1 MFSGEREL
9 QNRVRDR
16 LSRVLGIRWN
26 TPYPIAAPV
35 TGGLAGDIGAY
46 ALGRKY
52 DIPSYLTIP
61 MGMYS
66 GATMGT
72 QINNLF
78 EDRDKTASLRLLNT
92 RLRIREALRRR
103 GY

>member
-9 QNRVRDR
+9 QD
-16 LSRVLGIRWN
+16 RVLGIRWN

-35 TGGLAGDIGAY
+35 TAGLAGGIGAY
-46 ALGRKY
+46 MLGRKY
-52 DIPSYLTIP
+52 DIPSYLTVP
-61 MGMYS
+61 LGLYS
-66 GATMGT
+66 GAMMGT
-72 QINNLF
+72 QLNGLF
-78 EDRDKTASLRLLNT
+78 DRDKTAALRVLHT

>member
-9 QNRVRDR
+9 QNRFREK
-16 LSRVLGIRWN
+16 LNRVFGIRWN

-35 TGGLAGDIGAY
+35 TGGLAGGIGAY

-52 DIPSYLTIP
+52 DIPSYLTVP
-61 MGMYS
+61 LGMYS

-78 EDRDKTASLRLLNT
+78 EDRDKTAGLRLLHT
-92 RLRIREALRRR
+92 RLRVREAIRRR

>member
-9 QNRVRDR
+9 QNKVRER
-16 LSRVLGIRWN
+16 LRRVLGIRWN

-35 TGGLAGDIGAY
+35 TGGLAGGIGAY

-52 DIPSYLTIP
+52 DIPSYLTVP
-61 MGMYS
+61 LGMYS

-78 EDRDKTASLRLLNT
+78 EDKTASLRLLST
-92 RLRIREALRRR
+92 RLSIREAIRRR